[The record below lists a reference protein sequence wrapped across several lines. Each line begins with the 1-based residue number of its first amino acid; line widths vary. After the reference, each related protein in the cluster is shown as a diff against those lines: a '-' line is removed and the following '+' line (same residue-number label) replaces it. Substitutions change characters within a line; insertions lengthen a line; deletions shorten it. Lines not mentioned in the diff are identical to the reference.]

1 MWTAGAQLFQRKGC
15 ATCHTGPDSQA
26 RFEAAPSLAG
36 AAAWAANREPGVTA
50 RDYLAESMLA
60 PSTIISPAFRG
71 GAGPMNVMPDLGLS
85 PEEVDALIDY
95 LLQP

>member
-36 AAAWAANREPGVTA
+36 AAARAVNREPGVTA

-60 PSTIISPAFRG
+60 PSTFISPRSAVAPVRERD
-71 GAGPMNVMPDLGLS
+71 ADLGLS
-85 PEEVDALIDY
+85 PEEVDA
-95 LLQP
+95 